1 MIVILDFGSQTTH
14 LIQRRFLNLGVETI
28 IHDPQ
33 DFNPKEFSRLKGVV
47 LSGGPSSVYSKNS
60 PNFSFDLSEINVPI
74 LGICYGWQ
82 LIAKKLDGE
91 VLPGKREYGPA
102 VLKISEP
109 GLLFKGIDENSF
121 EVWMSHGDLVKKI
134 PSGFEYLASTN
145 DVKAVAV
152 ANEDKQ
158 IYGVQFHPEV
168 EHTQFGEKI
177 LQNFIENICQLKTK
191 EKKIDV
197 NGVINDIKAQLEGS
211 TGKIISA
218 VSGGVDSTVASAI
231 VAKAVGDRLVPIYCN
246 NGLMRFDTVKHVKAV
261 FADHLGLEPLI
272 IDCEDEFLE
281 KLEGVTSPEKKRKTI
296 GKLYI
301 DIFEREAKKLKKIKY
316 LVQGTI
322 YSDVIESQGSKNA
335 SKIKSHHNV
344 GGLPERMS
352 LKLIEPLRNFYK
364 DEVRELG
371 RQLGLPDEVVN
382 TQPFP
387 GPGHAIR
394 IIGEVN
400 KKRLQKQQQ
409 ADQIVV
415 EVLKETGWFEKV
427 FQSFP
432 IMTGVQTTAVQ
443 GDGRAYSELVGLRI
457 YDSSDV
463 MTAGWTRLPY
473 EVLQKISS
481 RIVNEVPDVS
491 RVAYDITTKPPA
503 TMEWE

>member
-14 LIQRRFLNLGVETI
+14 LIQRRFLNLGIETI
-28 IHDPQ
+28 IHDPET
-33 DFNPKEFSRLKGVV
+33 FNPREVPKLKGLI
-47 LSGGPSSVYSKNS
+47 LSGGPSSVYADNS
-60 PNFSFDLSEINVPI
+60 PEFSFDLSKVNVPI

-82 LIAKKLDGE
+82 LIAKKLGGE
-91 VLPGKREYGPA
+91 VLPGRREYGPA

-109 GLLFKGIDENSF
+109 GQLFKDISENNF
-121 EVWMSHGDLVKKI
+121 EVWMSHGDLVKTI
-134 PSGFEYLASTN
+134 PTGFKYLASTA
-145 DVKAVAV
+145 DVKASAV
-152 ANEDKQ
+152 ANEQKQ

-177 LQNFIENICQLKTK
+177 LQNFTENICQLKIK
-191 EKKIDV
+191 KKKINVDD
-197 NGVINDIKAQLEGS
+197 VINEIKAQLKDSE
-211 TGKIISA
+211 GKIISA

-231 VAKAVGDRLVPIYCN
+231 VAKAVGGRLVPIYCN
-246 NGLMRFDTVKHVKAV
+246 NGLMRFDTVKHVKTV
-261 FADHLGLEPLI
+261 FSNYLGLNPLI
-272 IDCEDEFLE
+272 INCEDEFLA
-281 KLEGVTSPEKKRKTI
+281 KLKGVTSPEKKRKAI

-301 DIFEREAKKLKKIKY
+301 DIFEREAKKLKNIEY

-371 RQLGLPDEVVN
+371 RQLGLPEDVVN

-400 KKRLQKQQQ
+400 KHRLQKQQQ
-409 ADQIVV
+409 ADQIVI
-415 EVLKETGWFEKV
+415 EVLKETGWFDKV

-432 IMTGVQTTAVQ
+432 VMTGVQTTAVQ
-443 GDGRAYSELVGLRI
+443 GDERAYSELVGLRI

-473 EVLQKISS
+473 DVLQQISS